1 MWEFLEWLDN
11 ESIPLVIFSAS
22 GLGGDSIRS
31 YLEFHGQLKSN
42 IHVVSNTF
50 TWSEEGIANGRLEP
64 VIHVFNKEISA
75 IRSQPEIYSSISDK
89 RDVILLGDS
98 IGDTHM
104 ADGHDADTVLKIG
117 FLTKNPEKNLAEYM
131 QKFDIVLVGDGDM
144 GIIIDTIQNMKI
156 ENDC

>member
-1 MWEFLEWLDN
+1 
-11 ESIPLVIFSAS
+11 
-22 GLGGDSIRS
+22 
-31 YLEFHGQLKSN
+31 
-42 IHVVSNTF
+42 
-50 TWSEEGIANGRLEP
+50 

-89 RDVILLGDS
+89 RDIILLGDS